1 MESFSDDLPSQVA
14 RVTLRPVREADLTAL
29 EENESRDADP
39 WNWFRYRPAETLR
52 RRFAADGLLSD
63 DAGTLAVETPDGAL
77 AGSVSWFTVVHGPS
91 AACRA
96 LNIGISLLPGQ
107 RGHGYGSAAQRALAE
122 YLFATTLTERIE
134 AETDVE
140 NIAEQRAL
148 ERAGFTRE
156 GVLRDTQFRAG
167 RWRDNVIYSVL
178 RAEVS
183 LDRF

>member
-1 MESFSDDLPSQVA
+1 VA
-14 RVTLRPVREADLTAL
+14 RVRLRPVQEADLGTL
-29 EENESRDADP
+29 TGNDSREADP
-39 WNWFRYRPAETLR
+39 WNWFRYTSADGLR
-52 RRFAADGLLSD
+52 RRFAADGLLSEE
-63 DAGTLAVETPDGAL
+63 AGTLAVEAPDGAL
-77 AGSVSWFTVVHGPS
+77 AGTVSWFTVPHGPS

-96 LNIGISLLPGQ
+96 LNIGISLLPGH
-107 RGHGYGSAAQRALAE
+107 RGRGYGSAAQRALAE

-156 GVLRDTQFRAG
+156 GVLRHTQFRAG

>member
-1 MESFSDDLPSQVA
+1 MV
-14 RVTLRPVREADLTAL
+14 RVSLRPVREADLSVL
-29 EENESRDADP
+29 EENEAREADP
-39 WNWFRYRPAETLR
+39 WNWFTHRPAEALR
-52 RRFAADGLLSD
+52 RRFAADGMLSEE
-63 DAGTLAVETPDGAL
+63 AGTLAVETPDGTL
-77 AGSVSWFTVVHGPS
+77 AGAVSWFTVVHGPS
-91 AACRA
+91 SACRA
-96 LNIGISLLPGQ
+96 VNIGISLLPGQ

-156 GVLRDTQFRAG
+156 GVLRHTQFRAG

-183 LDRF
+183 LDQF

>member
-1 MESFSDDLPSQVA
+1 VA
-14 RVTLRPVREADLTAL
+14 RVKLRPVREADLSAL

-39 WNWFRYRPAETLR
+39 WNWFTYTPAGARR
-52 RRFAADGLLSD
+52 RRFAADGML
-63 DAGTLAVETPDGAL
+63 AEETGTLAVETPDGAL
-77 AGSVSWFTVVHGPS
+77 AGSVSWFTVRHGPS
-91 AACRA
+91 SACQA
-96 LNIGISLLPGQ
+96 LNIGISLLPGY
-107 RGHGYGSAAQRALAE
+107 RGKGYGSAAQRALAE
-122 YLFATTLTERIE
+122 YLFATTLAERIE

-140 NIAEQRAL
+140 NLAEQRAL

-156 GVLRDTQFRAG
+156 GVLRHSQFRAG

>member
-1 MESFSDDLPSQVA
+1 VI
-14 RVTLRPVREADLTAL
+14 RIRLRPVQEADLTAL
-29 EENESRDADP
+29 AANDSREADP
-39 WNWFRYRPAETLR
+39 WNWFRHTSAEGPR
-52 RRFAADGLLSD
+52 RHFAEDGMISE

-77 AGSVSWFTVVHGPS
+77 AGTVSWHTVQHGPTS
-91 AACRA
+91 ACRA
-96 LNIGISLLPGQ
+96 LNIGISLLPGH
-107 RGHGYGSAAQRALAE
+107 RGHGYGAAAQRALAE

-156 GVLRDTQFRAG
+156 GVLRHSQFHAG

-183 LDRF
+183 LDQF

>member
-1 MESFSDDLPSQVA
+1 M
-14 RVTLRPVREADLTAL
+14 RLRPVREADLGLLA
-29 EENESRDADP
+29 ENTSRDADP
-39 WNWFRYRPAETLR
+39 WNWFKHVPAEALR
-52 RRFAADGLLSD
+52 RHFAADGMLSEE
-63 DAGTLAVETPDGAL
+63 AGTLAVETPDGVL

-96 LNIGISLLPGQ
+96 LNIGISLLPAH

-156 GVLRDTQFRAG
+156 GILRHAQFRAG
-167 RWRDNVIYSVL
+167 RWRDSVIYSVL
-178 RAEVS
+178 RAEIS
-183 LDRF
+183 LDQF

>member
-1 MESFSDDLPSQVA
+1 MPDLT
-14 RVTLRPVREADLTAL
+14 RVRLRPVREADLSVL
-29 EENESRDADP
+29 EENESREADP
-39 WNWFRYRPAETLR
+39 WNWFTHRPAGVRR
-52 RRFAADGLLSD
+52 RRFAADGMLSEE
-63 DAGTLAVETPDGAL
+63 AGTLAVETPDGAL
-77 AGSVSWFTVVHGPS
+77 AGTVSWFTVPHGPS
-91 AACRA
+91 SACRA
-96 LNIGISLLPGQ
+96 LNIGISLLPSQ

-122 YLFATTLTERIE
+122 YLFATTLAERIE
-134 AETDVE
+134 AETDVD

-156 GVLRDTQFRAG
+156 GVLRHTQFRAG

>member
-1 MESFSDDLPSQVA
+1 VA
-14 RVTLRPVREADLTAL
+14 RVSLRPVREADLKAL
-29 EENESRDADP
+29 AESHSREADP
-39 WNWFRYRPAETLR
+39 WNWFTHTSPDALR
-52 RRFAADGLLSD
+52 RRFAADGMLSEQ
-63 DAGTLAVETPDGAL
+63 AGTLAVETPDGAL
-77 AGSVSWFTVVHGPS
+77 AGSVSWFTVQHGPS

-96 LNIGISLLPGQ
+96 LNIGISLLPGH

-122 YLFATTLTERIE
+122 YLFATTLAERIE

-140 NIAEQRAL
+140 NVAEQRAL

-156 GVLRDTQFRAG
+156 GVLRHTQFRAG

>member
-1 MESFSDDLPSQVA
+1 MAL
-14 RVTLRPVREADLTAL
+14 VTLRPVSEADLTAL
-29 EENESRDADP
+29 EDKYSRDADP
-39 WNWFRYRPAETLR
+39 WNWFRHTSPEMLR
-52 RRFAADGLLSD
+52 RRFAADGLLSE
-63 DAGTLAVETPDGAL
+63 DAGTLAVQTPDGEL
-77 AGSVSWFTVVHGPS
+77 AGTVSWFTVTHGPS

-122 YLFATTLTERIE
+122 YLFATTLAERIE

-156 GVLRDTQFRAG
+156 GVLRHTQFRAG
-167 RWRDNVIYSVL
+167 HWRDNVIYSVL

>member
-1 MESFSDDLPSQVA
+1 VA
-14 RVTLRPVREADLTAL
+14 RVKLRPIREADLETLA
-29 EENESRDADP
+29 ENDSREADP
-39 WNWFRYRPAETLR
+39 WNWFRYSSAEALR
-52 RRFAADGLLSD
+52 QRYGEDGMLAE
-63 DAGTLAVETPDGAL
+63 DAGTLAVETPDGTL
-77 AGSVSWFTVVHGPS
+77 AGAVSWFTVQHGPS

-96 LNIGISLLPGQ
+96 LNIGISLFPAH
-107 RGHGYGSAAQRALAE
+107 RERGYGSAAQRALAE

-156 GVLRDTQFRAG
+156 GVLRHTQFRAG
-167 RWRDNVIYSVL
+167 HWRDSVIYSVL

-183 LDRF
+183 LEEF

>member
-1 MESFSDDLPSQVA
+1 MA
-14 RVTLRPVREADLTAL
+14 RIRLRPVREADLTAL
-29 EENESRDADP
+29 EDNHSRDADP
-39 WNWFRYRPAETLR
+39 WNWFKHMPAGALR
-52 RRFAADGLLSD
+52 RRLAADGMLSEE
-63 DAGTLAVETPDGAL
+63 AGTLAVETPDGAL
-77 AGSVSWFTVVHGPS
+77 AGTVSWFTVQHGPS
-91 AACRA
+91 SACRA
-96 LNIGISLLPGQ
+96 LNIGISLLPVH

-156 GVLRDTQFRAG
+156 GILRHTQLRAG
-167 RWRDNVIYSVL
+167 RWRDNIIYSVL

>member
-1 MESFSDDLPSQVA
+1 VPDVI
-14 RVTLRPVREADLTAL
+14 RVRLRPVREADLAAL
-29 EENESRDADP
+29 AEVHSREADP
-39 WNWFRYRPAETLR
+39 WNWFRYTPEGTLH
-52 RRFAADGLLSD
+52 RRFAEGTISEET
-63 DAGTLAVETPDGAL
+63 GTLAVETPEGAL
-77 AGSVSWFTVVHGPS
+77 AGGVSWFTVQHGPT

-107 RGHGYGSAAQRALAE
+107 RGRGYGAAAQRALAE
-122 YLFATTLTERIE
+122 YLFATTLVERIE

-140 NIAEQRAL
+140 NVAEQRAL

-156 GVLRDTQFRAG
+156 GVLRHSQFRAG

-183 LDRF
+183 LDQF

>member
-1 MESFSDDLPSQVA
+1 VT
-14 RVTLRPVREADLTAL
+14 RVRLRPVREADLTVL
-29 EENESRDADP
+29 EENQSRDADP
-39 WNWFRYRPAETLR
+39 WNWFTHTPAEALR
-52 RRFAADGLLSD
+52 RRFEEDGLLSEE
-63 DAGTLAVETPDGAL
+63 AGTLAVETPDGAL
-77 AGSVSWFTVVHGPS
+77 AGAVSWFTVPHGPNS
-91 AACRA
+91 ACQA

-122 YLFATTLTERIE
+122 YLFGTTLAERIE

-156 GVLRDTQFRAG
+156 GILRHTQFRAG

-183 LDRF
+183 LDQF